1 MRPYGDTP
9 MHRMTIQ
16 LFAKAPVA
24 GTVKTRLCPPF
35 SPVEAAVFYT
45 RLVEHA
51 AVVVGMARDRL
62 RSEGADVVAE
72 LWCAPD
78 TAHPFLRDVAQR
90 HGLQLRRQCNGD
102 LGTKMRNAL
111 GSAMPGSA
119 LLLGSDV
126 PALDANQLVA
136 SAHALMSDE
145 VVIIPADDGGYALI
159 GCRRQVPDCFG
170 GIPWSTSSVMEE
182 TRKRLEASG
191 ARLTTLSPV
200 WDVDTRADFDRL
212 ANDPRLS
219 HLTGEL
225 KTIVVA
231 EA

>member
-1 MRPYGDTP
+1 
-9 MHRMTIQ
+9 MHRTTIQ

-35 SPVEAAVFYT
+35 SPVEAATFYA

-62 RSEGADVVAE
+62 RGEGTDVVAE

-90 HGLQLRRQCNGD
+90 HGLQLRRQRDGD
-102 LGTKMRNAL
+102 LGTKMRDAL

-119 LLLGSDV
+119 VLLGSDV
-126 PALDANQLVA
+126 PALDVNRLVA
-136 SAHALMSDE
+136 SAHALLSDD

-159 GCRRQVPDCFG
+159 GCRRQVPDCFD
-170 GIPWSTSSVMEE
+170 GIAWSTSTVMDE
-182 TRKRLEASG
+182 TRKRLDTRG
-191 ARLTTLSPV
+191 LRLTTLSPV
-200 WDVDTRADFDRL
+200 WDVDTSADLRRL
-212 ANDPRLS
+212 ANDPGLS
-219 HLTGEL
+219 HLAGEL
-225 KTIVVA
+225 KTVVVA